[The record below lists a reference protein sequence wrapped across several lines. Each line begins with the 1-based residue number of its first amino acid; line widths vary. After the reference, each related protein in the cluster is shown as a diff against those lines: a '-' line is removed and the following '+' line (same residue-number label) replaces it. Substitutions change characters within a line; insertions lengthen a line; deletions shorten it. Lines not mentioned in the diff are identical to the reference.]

1 MEATHNPHSKA
12 SNDKAPSNK
21 TLSPDARPL
30 IVPRGFRVARNT
42 KRQRHWV
49 RADPFATA
57 FFNALSAVFPHGE
70 TFMIRS
76 MAAWEERLPPRLRG
90 EVSAFIEQEAG
101 HSREHV
107 AMNKA
112 LIEAGYDV
120 EPLERKIKAFVRF
133 FENSSDMAKLTAT
146 MCIEHFTAIVAA
158 EVLKNPEHLDGSDE
172 ELRELWLWHAVEE
185 VEHKGVAYDVW
196 VYASRDWNPAKRY
209 LLRSAAMLAVTA
221 SFFINRTL
229 GQIELLRQD
238 GFAFFPALKG
248 ILRSGFGQGGIGRNV
263 LRRWA
268 SFFRPN
274 FHPWDHDDRLLL
286 AEGEALLANLAAQRA
301 GYAPAHGKAPVA
313 VVPPISAAA

>member
-1 MEATHNPHSKA
+1 METTKNSSPQALNPV
-12 SNDKAPSNK
+12 D
-21 TLSPDARPL
+21 RPA
-30 IVPRGFRVARNT
+30 IVARGFRVAT
-42 KRQRHWV
+42 QLEPQRHWV
-49 RADPFATA
+49 RSDPFATA

-76 MAAWEERLPPRLRG
+76 MIAWEERVPPALRHQ
-90 EVSAFIEQEAG
+90 VSAFIEQEAG

-107 AMNKA
+107 AMNKV

-133 FENSSDMAKLTAT
+133 FESSSDLTKLTAT

-158 EVLKNPEHLDGSDE
+158 EILKNPAHLEGADD

-196 VYASRDWNPAKRY
+196 SHATRDWNPATRY
-209 LLRSAAMLAVTA
+209 ALRCAAMFAVTA
-221 SFFINRTL
+221 SFFINRSL

-238 GFAFFPALKG
+238 GYGFFAAAMG
-248 ILRSGFGQGGIGRNV
+248 IMRSGFGRGGVGRNV
-263 LRRWA
+263 LGRWVH
-268 SFFRPN
+268 FFRPS

-286 AEGEALLANLAAQRA
+286 AKGEADLAALAARRA
-301 GYAPAHGKAPVA
+301 GYRSDKIQPTPAIASDLAVA
-313 VVPPISAAA
+313 A

>member
-1 MEATHNPHSKA
+1 MEEIETSKA
-12 SNDKAPSNK
+12 KALPA
-21 TLSPDARPL
+21 DARPT
-30 IVPRGFRVARNT
+30 IVPRGFRTLRDAKV
-42 KRQRHWV
+42 QRHWV
-49 RADPFATA
+49 RADPYATA

-70 TFMIRS
+70 TFMVRS
-76 MAAWEERLPPRLRG
+76 MIPWVERVPGSLGR

-133 FENSSDMAKLTAT
+133 FENSSDMTKLTAT

-158 EVLKNPEHLDGSDE
+158 EILKNPLHLEGADDE
-172 ELRELWLWHAVEE
+172 LKELWLWHAVEE

-196 VYASRDWNPAKRY
+196 LYATKEWNPVKRH

-221 SFFINRTL
+221 SFVINRSL

-238 GFAFFPALKG
+238 GYGFFAALKG
-248 ILRSGFGQGGIGRNV
+248 IMRNGFGKGGVGRNV
-263 LRRWA
+263 LGRWVQ
-268 SFFRPN
+268 FFRPG

-286 AEGEALLANLAAQRA
+286 AAGEADLAVLAAKRA
-301 GYAPAHGKAPVA
+301 GYTSGKIQSAAFMVPV
-313 VVPPISAAA
+313 ISAAA

>member
-1 MEATHNPHSKA
+1 MEATQNSPSKA
-12 SNDKAPSNK
+12 
-21 TLSPDARPL
+21 LSPDVRPQ
-30 IVPRGFRVARNT
+30 IVPRGFRAGRT
-42 KRQRHWV
+42 TTPERHWV

-76 MAAWEERLPPRLRG
+76 MIAWEERVPAKLRG

-112 LIEAGYDV
+112 LIDAGYNV

-133 FENSSDMAKLTAT
+133 FENSSDMTKLTAT

-158 EVLKNPEHLDGSDE
+158 EVLKNPAHLDGADG
-172 ELRELWLWHAVEE
+172 ELQELWLWHAVEE

-196 VYASRDWNPAKRY
+196 SYATRDWNPVKSYTVRC
-209 LLRSAAMLAVTA
+209 AAMFAVTA
-221 SFFINRTL
+221 SFFINRSL

-238 GFAFFPALKG
+238 GFGFVAALLG
-248 ILRSGFGQGGIGRNV
+248 ILRSGFGKGGIGRNV
-263 LRRWA
+263 LGRWA

-286 AEGEALLANLAAQRA
+286 AAGEAQLAVIAANRA
-301 GYAPAHGKAPVA
+301 GYQRRNSDHPGQEIS
-313 VVPPISAAA
+313 ISAAA

>member
-1 MEATHNPHSKA
+1 MEARQTTNSSALP
-12 SNDKAPSNK
+12 PQ
-21 TLSPDARPL
+21 ARPA
-30 IVPRGFRVARNT
+30 IVPRGFRVSRDAEP
-42 KRQRHWV
+42 QRHWV

-76 MAAWEERLPPRLRG
+76 MIAWEERVPSDLRG

-107 AMNKA
+107 AMNKV

-133 FENSSDMAKLTAT
+133 FENSSDLTKLTAT

-158 EVLKNPEHLDGSDE
+158 EVLKNPAHLDGADD

-196 VYASRDWNPAKRY
+196 TYATRSWNPVTSYAVRCI
-209 LLRSAAMLAVTA
+209 AMFAVTA
-221 SFFINRTL
+221 SFFINRSL

-238 GFAFFPALKG
+238 GFGFFPALKG
-248 ILRSGFGQGGIGRNV
+248 ILRSGFGKGGIGRNV
-263 LRRWA
+263 LGRWA

-274 FHPWDHDDRLLL
+274 FHPWDHDDRMLL
-286 AEGEALLANLAAQRA
+286 AAGEADLALLAASRA
-301 GYAPAHGKAPVA
+301 GYRQGAAKHLSHDR
-313 VVPPISAAA
+313 PIAQAA

>member
-1 MEATHNPHSKA
+1 MDATQNSSQIA
-12 SNDKAPSNK
+12 V
-21 TLSPDARPL
+21 SPEARPL
-30 IVPRGFRVARNT
+30 IVSRGFRVARDA
-42 KRQRHWV
+42 KPQRHWV

-76 MAAWEERLPPRLRG
+76 MAAWEGRLPPRLG
-90 EVSAFIEQEAG
+90 SEVTAFIEQEAG

-107 AMNKA
+107 AMNRV

-133 FENSSDMAKLTAT
+133 FENSSDMTKLTAT

-158 EVLKNPEHLDGSDE
+158 EVLKNPAHLDGAND

-196 VYASRDWNPAKRY
+196 AYAARDWNPVKRY
-209 LLRSAAMLAVTA
+209 LLRNAAMFAVTA
-221 SFFINRTL
+221 SFFINRSL

-238 GFAFFPALKG
+238 GYAFFPALKG
-248 ILRSGFGQGGIGRNV
+248 IMRSGFGKGGIGRNV
-263 LRRWA
+263 LGRWA

-274 FHPWDHDDRLLL
+274 FHPWDHDDRHLL
-286 AEGEALLANLAAQRA
+286 AAGEAHLAILAATRA
-301 GYAPAHGKAPVA
+301 GYVPADARPA
-313 VVPPISAAA
+313 QAEVPQISAAA

>member
-1 MEATHNPHSKA
+1 MEASQQA
-12 SNDKAPSNK
+12 NK
-21 TLSPDARPL
+21 SALPPEDRPV
-30 IVPRGFRVARNT
+30 IVSRGFRVAR
-42 KRQRHWV
+42 KAELQRHWV
-49 RADPFATA
+49 RSDPFATA

-76 MAAWEERLPPRLRG
+76 MITWEDRVPSELGG

-101 HSREHV
+101 HSREHIS
-107 AMNKA
+107 MNRA

-133 FENSSDMAKLTAT
+133 FENSSDITKLTAT

-158 EVLKNPEHLDGSDE
+158 EILKNPAHLDGADG
-172 ELRELWLWHAVEE
+172 ELQELWLWHAVEE

-196 VYASRDWNPAKRY
+196 RYATREWNPVMSYMVRCT
-209 LLRSAAMLAVTA
+209 AMFAITA
-221 SFFINRTL
+221 SFFINRSL

-238 GFAFFPALKG
+238 GFGFFAALKG
-248 ILRSGFGQGGIGRNV
+248 ILRSGFGKGGIGRNV
-263 LRRWA
+263 LGRWV

-286 AEGEALLANLAAQRA
+286 ATGEAQLAVITADRA
-301 GYAPAHGKAPVA
+301 GYQRRNSDHPGQDIR
-313 VVPPISAAA
+313 ISAAA